1 MGVRVYRRW
10 AGTLA
15 TATITTLALPTLTS
29 CTPPQRGLIGIRPTV
44 DSGAIASLRPC
55 GEDRVASVDVLGAV
69 IRDNPEGPS
78 EDLTSWQVRSPR
90 SVQGPEEI
98 ELFHTPDGWTGDPA
112 PLGDQRLKATH
123 SYSVDFIVAS
133 GGGGVSYRGVVYF
146 TAADLARLERGQVW
160 ADGRAMTV
168 EEFRK
173 HTDQECDDGW
183 F

>member
-1 MGVRVYRRW
+1 MGMRVHRRW
-10 AGTLA
+10 ASTLA
-15 TATITTLALPTLTS
+15 TAATTTLAASTLAS
-29 CTPPQRGLIGIRPTV
+29 CSPPQRELIGIRPTA

-55 GEDRVASVDVLGAV
+55 GEDRVASVKVQGSV
-69 IRDNPEGPS
+69 IRDNPDGPV
-78 EDLTSWQVRSPR
+78 EDLTSWQVRSPQ

-98 ELFHTPDGWTGDPA
+98 QLFHTPDGWTGDPA

-146 TAADLARLERGQVW
+146 TTADLARLEPGQVW
-160 ADGRAMTV
+160 AGGRAMTV
-168 EEFRK
+168 EEFQK
-173 HTDQECDDGW
+173 HTDQKCDNSW